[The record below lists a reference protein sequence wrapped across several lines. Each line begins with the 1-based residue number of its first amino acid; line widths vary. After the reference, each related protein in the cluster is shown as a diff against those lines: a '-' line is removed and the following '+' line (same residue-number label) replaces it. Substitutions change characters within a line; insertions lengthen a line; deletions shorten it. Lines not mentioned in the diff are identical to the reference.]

1 MCQRALTQKRTLR
14 GGGALEIGDL
24 RLLENSSE
32 RGGAL
37 GSDLVESETVSEE
50 WGGGG
55 ERASVSMGADTKLK
69 SETLVAWGWPRT

>member
-1 MCQRALTQKRTLR
+1 MNPR
-14 GGGALEIGDL
+14 GGGALEVRDHC
-24 RLLENSSE
+24 LLENSSE

-55 ERASVSMGADTKLK
+55 ERASVSVGADT
-69 SETLVAWGWPRT
+69 EG